1 MSGDGMTSDY
11 IDLGAGIDTLKFTKA
26 SDKDTVTLTST
37 TITGAKSIT
46 YQTAVTAP
54 AITTGAGADVVVF
67 EDALSGSGVI
77 NTHSGNDSIQF
88 LKSVGLSIAD
98 LGAGADSI
106 YGADVISSGSIS
118 GAAGAD
124 TFLIST
130 LSNAAI
136 YGGSNADSINISGSL
151 YGATVDFGD
160 GNEQFTLTVGSSA
173 SNVQGGTGNDTLVV
187 NTADLLSIHLVG
199 GAGNDSVALGRRFR
213 AARFLAVLVK
223 TP

>member
-1 MSGDGMTSDY
+1 M
-11 IDLGAGIDTLKFTKA
+11 
-26 SDKDTVTLTST
+26 TLTST

-54 AITTGAGADVVVF
+54 AITTGTDVVVF
-67 EDALSGSGVI
+67 GDALSGSGVI

-173 SNVQGGTGNDTLVV
+173 SNVLGG
-187 NTADLLSIHLVG
+187 G
-199 GAGNDSVALGRRFR
+199 G
-213 AARFLAVLVK
+213 
-223 TP
+223 

>member
-1 MSGDGMTSDY
+1 MISLYGANDVVLDVSSGDSVFGGSGADTMLFTGSVISTSLFAGAGADSIVMSGDGMTSDY

-151 YGATVDFGD
+151 YGATVDLVMA
-160 GNEQFTLTVGSSA
+160 TSS
-173 SNVQGGTGNDTLVV
+173 S
-187 NTADLLSIHLVG
+187 H
-199 GAGNDSVALGRRFR
+199 
-213 AARFLAVLVK
+213 
-223 TP
+223 